1 MNLSEIAINIGKRPK
16 LIEPKFINKNFNP
29 NKSRYIYIILK
40 GFIFNGKTTQE
51 SIPRKK

>member
-16 LIEPKFINKNFNP
+16 LIKPKFINKNFN
-29 NKSRYIYIILK
+29 
-40 GFIFNGKTTQE
+40 GKTTRE

>member
-16 LIEPKFINKNFNP
+16 LIKPKFISKNFNP
-29 NKSRYIYIILK
+29 NKRKYIYIILK
-40 GFIFNGKTTQE
+40 RLIFNGKTTRE